1 MKQVTHEKNDYPKQ
15 VINHVVENVEAKH
28 QIVSHSNNLPMDV
41 LEQSFATN
49 EEKSHLL
56 LLPYKGKK
64 GDFGIRVDKEK
75 IKCTATK

>member
-28 QIVSHSNNLPMDV
+28 QTVSHSNNLPMDV

-64 GDFGIRVDKEK
+64 R
-75 IKCTATK
+75 